1 MRIGKKICTFRRNIR
16 FVIIVIWLPS
26 ARESRRDFFISLC
39 QNDLE
44 MGRSC
49 YVIKNKEGGV
59 DNVLAPNNQPS
70 GLYQRAM
77 EVLGDQKQALS
88 VWGTAYSRV
97 FLWRLDVHAIG
108 I

>member
-1 MRIGKKICTFRRNIR
+1 
-16 FVIIVIWLPS
+16 
-26 ARESRRDFFISLC
+26 
-39 QNDLE
+39 

-59 DNVLAPNNQPS
+59 DNVLAPNDQPS

-88 VWGTAYSRV
+88 GLGVPPTPPTSVSFFGDWMSMPSEYG
-97 FLWRLDVHAIG
+97 
-108 I
+108 